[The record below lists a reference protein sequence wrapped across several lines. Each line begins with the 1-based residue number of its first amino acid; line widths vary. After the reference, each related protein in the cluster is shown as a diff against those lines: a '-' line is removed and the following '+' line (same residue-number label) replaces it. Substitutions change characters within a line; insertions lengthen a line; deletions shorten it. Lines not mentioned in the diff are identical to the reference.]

1 MPYMPTVLLIQ
12 SRYNTEKRLVE
23 YLKKKRIT
31 LCSASTSEEVIECL
45 RTKQVDVILIDS
57 PAAKADVVGMDM
69 LYTLQDNL
77 EWESIPVIILSDDDN
92 PEKEKWAFK
101 SGARDFVLKPLR
113 LDAFYTRLNAI
124 LRQGRVLRAARN
136 SSTDAHPLL
145 QSDFVGLF
153 RVSMIDGKLLAH
165 NEKWL
170 EMIGAHTQG
179 LGDLQLADYCVH
191 PEEYEQL
198 IESLRYRG
206 EIRDC
211 IIEMNSASSQKLW
224 LSLSAKLHPEQQYF
238 EGVATNVTAAMEAKW
253 YLGEKEKEYRTAFNQ
268 AGIGIGHINVQGQW
282 VQVNG
287 KLCSILGYVENEL
300 LLLMMQDLVHPSGWD
315 EYQEG
320 LRRLLDGSLTIYSAE
335 KRLATKSG
343 ALVWVNLTV
352 SLAHNG
358 DKNSQYFIVVVEDIR
373 ERRRVETLLEQTVE
387 GVSVEEGESFFTL
400 LVSHLSTALNV
411 DYAFVGEYVASE
423 GILEVKA
430 MYPEGKLPSGHL
442 ISSGYSPSDEVIT
455 CGIAWYG
462 RGVRELFPHDYS
474 LRELEVDGYM
484 GIAFYDA
491 NENPLGLIAIMS
503 KQPIHDASQKAA
515 LLKIFA
521 VRAANEVQR
530 RLAEKELRKSEANLK
545 ALFENALQAFLLID
559 SEMDIRALNKSAR
572 VIVQRLWHETITEGD
587 NLDIFIGAENLRS
600 FRKHL
605 AFAFRGRT
613 IDLEWNVPAADG
625 TDYWFE
631 FNFAP
636 VFVDGVVTCVCLSML
651 DITFR
656 RKAVEQLA
664 RSEDR
669 FRTLIEKSTDIIT
682 ILDVQ
687 GVILYESPSI
697 ENILGYKQ
705 QELLGS
711 LIFELIHPDDSDGVR
726 DAFTSLT
733 AKPGRVATTIFRF
746 RGCTGAWH
754 YLEATGTNLLHN
766 PNIGGVVVNSRDIT
780 ERFIAQN
787 EREKLLLQLE
797 SKNTELKETITA
809 LQETQAQL
817 VQSERASAVG
827 NLVAGVMHEINNP
840 NATIYAAIQDALQA
854 SDDIRS
860 YFLSLLGKEDQ
871 ESKEARNLLSMVSDV
886 EQTLKIAVDGV
897 ERIKTIVSTLRS
909 FTKHQEAQQ
918 QTGDVAVQL
927 ESTLTLFHYQYKHV
941 ETQCFFP
948 DGDALLITGNLGEIN
963 QVLLNLLVNA
973 AQAEATEI
981 TIVARRDG
989 DDHVVITIA
998 DNGKGMDEETK
1009 LKIFEPFFTTGGAR
1023 NIGLGLNISLKIIEK
1038 HDAQLLVE
1046 SEPSKGTVF
1055 TLMFP
1060 VVQTDNELTATVKL

>member
-1 MPYMPTVLLIQ
+1 M
-12 SRYNTEKRLVE
+12 E

-31 LCSASTSEEVIECL
+31 LCSASTSEEVVECL
-45 RTKQVDVILIDS
+45 RTKQVDAILIDS
-57 PAAKADVVGMDM
+57 PIAKADVVGMD
-69 LYTLQDNL
+69 LFYTLQDNL
-77 EWESIPVIILSDDDN
+77 EWESIPVIVLSDDDN
-92 PEKEKWAFK
+92 PEREEWAFK

-113 LDAFYTRLNAI
+113 LDAFYARLNAV
-124 LRQGRVLRAARN
+124 LRQGHVLRTKRN
-136 SSTDAHPLL
+136 NRTDSPPLL
-145 QSDFVGLF
+145 QSDLVGLF
-153 RVSMIDGKLLAH
+153 RVSMSDEKLLAY

-170 EMIGAHTQG
+170 EMIGVQMPDTEDVR
-179 LGDLQLADYCVH
+179 LVDYCAH
-191 PEEYEQL
+191 PEDYEQL
-198 IESLRYRG
+198 VESLRYRG
-206 EIRDC
+206 EVRDC
-211 IIEMNSASSQKLW
+211 IIEVRGANNQRLW

-238 EGVATNVTAAMEAKW
+238 EGIATNVTTAMEAKR

-282 VQVNG
+282 GQVNG
-287 KLCSILGYVENEL
+287 KLCSMLGYTENEL
-300 LLLMMQDLVHPSGWD
+300 LLLMMQDLLHHSGWD
-315 EYQEG
+315 EYKDG
-320 LRRLLDGSLTIYSAE
+320 LQRLLDGSLMIYSAE
-335 KRLATKSG
+335 KRFIAKDGTLM
-343 ALVWVNLTV
+343 WVHLTV
-352 SLAHNG
+352 SLTHNI
-358 DKNSQYFIVVVEDIR
+358 DNNIQHFIVVVEDIR
-373 ERRRVETLLEQTVE
+373 ERRKVETLLEQTVE

-411 DYAFVGEYVASE
+411 DYAFVGEYIANE
-423 GILEVKA
+423 GILQVKA
-430 MYPEGKLPSGHL
+430 MYPEGKLPTGHL
-442 ISSGYSPSDEVIT
+442 ISSSYSPSDEVIT

-474 LRELEVDGYM
+474 LKELEVDGYM

-491 NENPLGLIAIMS
+491 DENPLGLIAIMS
-503 KQPIHDASQKAA
+503 KQPINDASQKAA

-521 VRAANEVQR
+521 VRASNEVQR
-530 RLAEKELRKSEANLK
+530 RFAEKELRKSEANLK

-559 SEMDIRALNKSAR
+559 SEMNIRALNKSAR
-572 VIVQRLWHETITEGD
+572 VIVQRLWHESIVEGD
-587 NLDIFIGAENLRS
+587 NLDVFIDVENLRS

-682 ILDVQ
+682 ILDAH

-711 LIFELIHPDDSDGVR
+711 LIFDFVHPDDSDGVR
-726 DAFTSLT
+726 EAFTSLIS
-733 AKPGRVATTIFRF
+733 KPGRVATTIFRF
-746 RGCTGAWH
+746 RGCTGVWH

-787 EREKLLLQLE
+787 ERERLLLQLE
-797 SKNTELKETITA
+797 SKNTELKDTIIA

-817 VQSERASAVG
+817 VQSERASAIG

-840 NATIYAAIQDALQA
+840 NAAIYGALQDALQ
-854 SDDIRS
+854 SSNDIKK
-860 YFLSLLGKEDQ
+860 YFLSLLGEEDQ
-871 ESKEARNLLSMVSDV
+871 ASKEAQNLLAMVSDV
-886 EQTLKIAVDGV
+886 EQTLKIATDGV
-897 ERIKTIVSTLRS
+897 ERIKNIVSTLRS

-918 QTGDVAVQL
+918 QIGDVAAQL

-948 DGDALLITGNLGEIN
+948 DGETLLITGNLGEIN

-973 AQAEATEI
+973 AQADATEI

-998 DNGKGMDEETK
+998 DNGKGMDESTK
-1009 LKIFEPFFTTGGAR
+1009 IKIFEPFFTTRGAR
-1023 NIGLGLNISLKIIEK
+1023 NIGLGLNISLKIVEK
-1038 HDAQLLVE
+1038 HDARLLVE

-1060 VVQTDNELTATVKL
+1060 VVQTDNELTTTVKL